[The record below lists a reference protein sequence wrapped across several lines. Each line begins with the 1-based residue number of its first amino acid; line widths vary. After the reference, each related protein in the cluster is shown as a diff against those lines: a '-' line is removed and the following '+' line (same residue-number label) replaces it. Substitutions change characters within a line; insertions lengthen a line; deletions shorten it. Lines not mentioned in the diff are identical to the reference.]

1 MKRMDFK
8 KYMRISE
15 LSSLSRWQKLFIVI
29 SELSL
34 LKLTENYLSIY
45 FTLLVQ
51 AKLAYLVPLL

>member
-45 FTLLVQ
+45 STLLVQ

>member
-45 FTLLVQ
+45 STFLVQ